1 MSESVL
7 MNSIIFCSVVDDIN
21 YIFIARETGKMLLQ
35 VWERLTRDRAALS
48 VIYLS
53 VVLLL
58 QVLCS
63 WIY

>member
-35 VWERLTRDRAALS
+35 LWERLT
-48 VIYLS
+48 
-53 VVLLL
+53 
-58 QVLCS
+58 
-63 WIY
+63 

>member
-35 VWERLTRDRAALS
+35 VWERLTRDQAALS
-48 VIYLS
+48 VIYLECCFAITGT
-53 VVLLL
+53 L
-58 QVLCS
+58 
-63 WIY
+63 